1 MKEGMQTLPT
11 TPNLAGR
18 RVLVTGGCGFI
29 GSHLCEALL
38 AAGANVR
45 VLDNLSSG
53 RESNLGDARG
63 GLELRL
69 GDVRDAEAVRS
80 AMEGV
85 EWVFHEAALV
95 SVADSVARPRACH
108 EINAT
113 GTLQVLEAAKAAGAR
128 RVVLAS
134 TAAVYGNDP
143 VLPKREDFPPRPA
156 SPYAAA
162 KSAAEGWMAVYAGL
176 YGLETVILRYFNVYG
191 VRQDPSSPYSGVI
204 SRFVEALRAGRRPVV
219 FGDGNQTRDFVAVG
233 DIVRANLLAASQPD
247 AGSGEAFNIGSG
259 EPVSLLTVLGVLG
272 EAAGRVLEPEFRPER
287 AGDIRHSAA
296 DIGLARRRLG
306 FEPRIGLG
314 EGLRSLLAAG

>member
-1 MKEGMQTLPT
+1 MSTSPTLVGR
-11 TPNLAGR
+11 LA
-18 RVLVTGGCGFI
+18 LVTGGYGFI

-38 AAGANVR
+38 AAGARVR

-53 RESNLGDARG
+53 RESNLTALRG
-63 GLELRL
+63 RLDVRL
-69 GDVRDAEAVRS
+69 GDVRDAGAVRS

-85 EWVFHEAALV
+85 ECVFHEAALV
-95 SVADSVARPRACH
+95 SVADSVARPRVCH

-113 GTLQVLEAAKAAGAR
+113 GTLQVLEAARAAGAR

-143 VLPKREDFPPRPA
+143 VLPKREDLPPRPE

-176 YGLETVILRYFNVYG
+176 YGLETVALRYFNVYG

-204 SRFVEALRAGRRPVV
+204 SRFVEALREGRRAIV
-219 FGDGNQTRDFVAVG
+219 FGDGNQTRDFVSVG
-233 DIVRANLLAASQPD
+233 DVVQANLLAALRPEV
-247 AGSGEAFNIGSG
+247 GRGEALNIGSG
-259 EPVSLLTVLGVLG
+259 EPVSLLTVLRVLG
-272 EAAGRVLEPEFRPER
+272 EAADRVLEPEFQPGR
-287 AGDIRHSAA
+287 AGDIRHSVA
-296 DIGLARRRLG
+296 DIGLARSRLG
-306 FEPRIGLG
+306 YEPRTGLS